1 MMRKSTTP
9 SRLGAVVLAAAVSAV
24 LLSCSTLAEVG
35 SGIAAASGVI
45 TTDQAA
51 SITKVAAAVEKTFED
66 ITPEQEYYIGR
77 SVGAQILTA
86 SRPYNYSAASRYVN
100 LLGQSLALFSTRPE
114 TFGGYHFMVLDDES
128 INAFAAPGGLVFV
141 TRGMLRLCSTEH
153 EIAAV
158 LAHEIAHVQYQ
169 HGLKAI
175 KTDRLTSA
183 LATIGTEAAKTLGP
197 AELREV
203 TAQFEGSISDITRT
217 LVNSGYSRDTEYEA
231 DKGAV
236 AILQSAG
243 YNPAALVSMLGAMK
257 TRLKPGAPD
266 FAKTHP
272 DPQLRIDRIR
282 RQLGTP
288 VPVVESPQ
296 ARERRT
302 RALSGI

>member
-1 MMRKSTTP
+1 MKPNTIARSL
-9 SRLGAVVLAAAVSAV
+9 RALALSAAFAASV
-24 LLSCSTLAEVG
+24 LSCVSIAEAG

-51 SITKVAAAVEKTFED
+51 SITKVAGAVEKTFED

-77 SVGAQILTA
+77 SVGAQVLTTA
-86 SRPYNYSAASRYVN
+86 RPYDNAAASRYVN

-114 TFGGYHFMVLDDES
+114 TFGGYHFLVLES
-128 INAFAAPGGLVFV
+128 DAINAFAAPGGLVFV

-153 EIAAV
+153 EVAAV
-158 LAHEIAHVQYQ
+158 LAHEIAHVQFQ

-197 AELREV
+197 AELKEV

-231 DKGAV
+231 DKGAL
-236 AILQSAG
+236 AILRSAG
-243 YNPAALVSMLGAMK
+243 YNPAALLSMLTVMK

-272 DPQLRIDRIR
+272 DPQLRIDRIQ
-282 RQLGTP
+282 RQLGTLT
-288 VPVVESPQ
+288 PVVENPQ
-296 ARERRT
+296 AKARRT
-302 RALSGI
+302 RALAGI

>member
-1 MMRKSTTP
+1 MRADSMV
-9 SRLGAVVLAAAVSAV
+9 SRLRAIVPAV
-24 LLSCSTLAEVG
+24 LVSISMISCVSIAEAG
-35 SGIAAASGVI
+35 SGIAAATGVI
-45 TTDQAA
+45 TTEQAS
-51 SITKVAAAVEKTFED
+51 SITKVAGAVEKTFED

-77 SVGAQILTA
+77 SVGAQVLTTA
-86 SRPYNYSAASRYVN
+86 RPYDNAAASRYLN

-114 TFGGYHFMVLDDES
+114 TFGGYHFLVLDSDS

-153 EIAAV
+153 EVAAV

-197 AELREV
+197 AELKEV

-217 LVNSGYSRDTEYEA
+217 LVNSGYSRETEYEA
-231 DKGAV
+231 DKGAL
-236 AILQSAG
+236 AILQNAG
-243 YNPAALVSMLGAMK
+243 YNPAALVSMLAAMK

-272 DPQLRIDRIR
+272 DPELRIDRIR
-282 RQLGTP
+282 RQLGTLA
-288 VPVVESPQ
+288 PVVESPQ
-296 ARERRT
+296 ARDRRT
-302 RALSGI
+302 RALAGI

>member
-1 MMRKSTTP
+1 MRINTLVFGLKGT
-9 SRLGAVVLAAAVSAV
+9 VLAAVLSVSI
-24 LLSCSTLAEVG
+24 LSCVSLAEAG
-35 SGIAAASGVI
+35 SGIAAATGVI
-45 TTDQAA
+45 TTEQAA
-51 SITKVAAAVEKTFED
+51 SITKVAGAVEKTFED

-77 SVGAQILTA
+77 SVGAQVLTTA
-86 SRPYNYSAASRYVN
+86 RPYINAAASKYVN
-100 LLGQSLALFSTRPE
+100 LLGQSLSLFSTRPE
-114 TFGGYHFMVLDDES
+114 TFGGYHVLILDSDS
-128 INAFAAPGGLVFV
+128 INAFAAPGGLIFV

-197 AELREV
+197 AELKEV

-231 DKGAV
+231 DKGAL
-236 AILQSAG
+236 AILQNAG
-243 YNPAALVSMLGAMK
+243 YNPSALVSMLAAMK

-272 DPQLRIDRIR
+272 DPDLRIERVR
-282 RQLGTP
+282 RQLGTLQ
-288 VPVVESPQ
+288 PVVESPQ
-296 ARERRT
+296 VRERRL

>member
-1 MMRKSTTP
+1 MKPDKFIRSLRT
-9 SRLGAVVLAAAVSAV
+9 LGLCAVCAASV
-24 LLSCSTLAEVG
+24 LSCVSIAEAG

-51 SITKVAAAVEKTFED
+51 SITKVAGAVEKTFED

-77 SVGAQILTA
+77 SVGAQILTGA
-86 SRPYNYSAASRYVN
+86 RPYDNAAASRYVN

-114 TFGGYHFMVLDDES
+114 TFGGYHFMILDDLS

-153 EIAAV
+153 EVAAV
-158 LAHEIAHVQYQ
+158 LAHEIAHVQHQ

-197 AELREV
+197 AELKEV

-231 DKGAV
+231 DKGAL
-236 AILQSAG
+236 AILRNAG
-243 YNPAALVSMLGAMK
+243 YNPAALVSLLAAMK
-257 TRLKPGAPD
+257 TRLKPGAAD

-282 RQLGTP
+282 RQLGTLQ
-288 VPVVESPQ
+288 PVVETPQ
-296 ARERRT
+296 SRERRT
-302 RALSGI
+302 RALAGI